1 MNRKKYNPALVMF
14 PIGLLELLLITGVPV
29 GRSAL
34 PIAAL
39 AVFGLASI
47 AIIVLSATV
56 KGNIRLF
63 VSVGA
68 IILASLI
75 FIGIVE
81 VAYKNEVI
89 LLAVGWL
96 MGMCIGIGGI
106 IKTLRNREGYKIIM
120 SLVFNGI
127 TILLSVIAAVGE
139 LISFR
144 GLVILENA
152 EPLIKGQ

>member
-29 GRSAL
+29 GKAAL

-47 AIIVLSATV
+47 AIVVLSATV

-68 IILASLI
+68 IILAVLI

-81 VAYKNEVI
+81 VAYKDKVI
-89 LLAVGWL
+89 LLAVGWF

-127 TILLSVIAAVGE
+127 TILLSVITAVGE

-144 GLVILENA
+144 GLVILEKA
-152 EPLIKGQ
+152 EPLLKGQ

>member
-1 MNRKKYNPALVMF
+1 MNRKKYTPALVMF

-39 AVFGLASI
+39 AVFGVASA

>member
-34 PIAAL
+34 PVAAL
-39 AVFGLASI
+39 AVFGLASA

-96 MGMCIGIGGI
+96 VGMCIGIGGI

>member
-34 PIAAL
+34 PIAA
-39 AVFGLASI
+39 VFGVASA

>member
-29 GRSAL
+29 GKAAL

-47 AIIVLSATV
+47 AIVVLSATV

-68 IILASLI
+68 IILAVLI
-75 FIGIVE
+75 FIGIAE
-81 VAYKNEVI
+81 VAYKDKVI
-89 LLAVGWL
+89 LLAVGWF

-127 TILLSVIAAVGE
+127 TILLSVITAVGE

-144 GLVILENA
+144 GLVILEKA

>member
-39 AVFGLASI
+39 AVFGVASA

-106 IKTLRNREGYKIIM
+106 IKTLRNREEYKIIM

>member
-39 AVFGLASI
+39 AVFGVASA

>member
-39 AVFGLASI
+39 AVFGIASA

-68 IILASLI
+68 IILVSLI